1 MTLPDLRLRPMQL
14 RDLETVIGIE
24 REIYPFPWTSGNFRD
39 SLLSGYSCWVC
50 EKAGPVV
57 AYGVVMLAADEAHVL
72 NIGVARDWQRRGIGR
87 ALMEHL
93 VGVARDYGAATVFL
107 EVRPSNGPALRLYER
122 MGFNEIGVRKN
133 YYPAAKGR
141 EDAIV
146 MGLQL

>member
-1 MTLPDLRLRPMQL
+1 MQL

>member
-1 MTLPDLRLRPMQL
+1 MQL

-50 EKAGPVV
+50 EQAGPVV
-57 AYGVVMLAADEAHVL
+57 AYGVVMLAAAEAHLL
-72 NIGVARDWQRRGIGR
+72 NIGVAPGWQRRGIGR
-87 ALMEHL
+87 ALMNHL
-93 VGVARDYGAATVFL
+93 VGVARGYGAATVFL
-107 EVRPSNGPALRLYER
+107 EVRPSNGPALRLYES
-122 MGFNEIGVRKN
+122 MGFNEIGMRKN
-133 YYPAAKGR
+133 YYPAVKGR